1 MDRSSPDG
9 PLDLRPVDALPGEAP
24 PPVDVRLAK
33 RKTRRVSAK
42 ERRKALRKLLL
53 TGRGGSQ
60 AELCV
65 LLANQGFSTTQST
78 VSRDLKLLGAER
90 RLDANGDL
98 VYSLEPSGRAAFPA
112 QMVLGVDHNENM
124 VVIKTRIGR
133 APAVGIEIDN
143 LRDPDVLGTIA
154 GDDTVFIVPTSVTK
168 MRALVSRLRELAELP
183 D

>member
-1 MDRSSPDG
+1 MDRSSAVG
-9 PLDLRPVDALPGEAP
+9 SLGVRVVQGVDDAP
-24 PPVDVRLAK
+24 RK
-33 RKTRRVSAK
+33 RQTRRVSAK

-60 AELCV
+60 AELCT
-65 LLANQGFSTTQST
+65 LLADQGFPTTQST

-90 RLDANGDL
+90 RLDPNGDL
-98 VYSLEPSGRAAFPA
+98 VYSLEPSGRAAFPS
-112 QMVLGVDHNENM
+112 QMVLGVDNNEQM
-124 VVIKTRIGR
+124 IVIKTRIGR

-154 GDDTVFIVPTSVTK
+154 GDDTVLVIPTSIGNLD
-168 MRALVSRLRELAELP
+168 ALVSRLRELAELP